1 MVTPRSTSALNSSQ
15 AAFLMKPDRFQA
27 LAQQN
32 RLIEELNRPAD
43 NGNSRGRIGVDFG
56 SISLCH
62 VAAGFTDA
70 TIEFSKGFAI
80 WDLAPGH
87 YILSAAGGTVIDL
100 QGKPISL
107 NYRLDTLSDIAEAM
121 DRRQTF
127 IAATNPTLADEI
139 ADVLTEE

>member
-1 MVTPRSTSALNSSQ
+1 M
-15 AAFLMKPDRFQA
+15 
-27 LAQQN
+27 
-32 RLIEELNRPAD
+32 
-43 NGNSRGRIGVDFG
+43 DFG

-121 DRRQTF
+121 DRRQMF
-127 IAATNPTLADEI
+127 IAATDSTLADEI
-139 ADVLTEE
+139 AGVLTEE